1 MNIIWR
7 RIATFLIL
15 TFLSL
20 ALLACEIDPAAP
32 VIVSFNTPQPYAAAQ
47 STLEYG
53 QRQMDELSHQATMV
67 GWNLAQ
73 AANAAEQATL
83 EYNQRQMMELAY
95 QATAVSLN
103 MAQAAATQQSIA
115 NAAAIAQSQA
125 ATATYSA
132 YIRNITQ
139 TAQAQAILDVRATQT
154 AQAIAALTA
163 FPLTITPLAE
173 TQAAT
178 LFEQR
183 KYERQSNWG
192 ELITP
197 LMIILTTLVIV
208 LLIVGGVS
216 AFRRFMPVLEFRLR
230 NPREIGNQSPM
241 ILMDGSF
248 VDLDSHHHQLS
259 PSEPLQTH
267 LSQPAFDELPLVEI
281 IGPSEPSIINW
292 IAEAEQK
299 LRAGGKTQ
307 A

>member
-1 MNIIWR
+1 MKIIGQ
-7 RIATFLIL
+7 RIVTLLIL

-20 ALLACEIDPAAP
+20 ALLACVRDPAAP
-32 VIVSFNTPQPYAAAQ
+32 VIISFETPQPFAAAQ
-47 STLEYG
+47 ATLEYG
-53 QRQMDELSHQATMV
+53 QRQMEELSHQATVV
-67 GWNLAQ
+67 GWNLSQ

-95 QATAVSLN
+95 QATTVSLN

-132 YIRNITQ
+132 YIRDITQ
-139 TAQAQAILDVRATQT
+139 TAQAQAILDARATLT

-163 FPLTITPLAE
+163 LPLTITPLAE
-173 TQAAT
+173 TQAAL

-192 ELITP
+192 ELVTP

-216 AFRRFMPVLEFRLR
+216 AFRRFMPVLEYRMR
-230 NPREIGNQSPM
+230 NPHANGDQNPL
-241 ILMDGSF
+241 ILMDGMI
-248 VDLDSHHHQLS
+248 VDLDSRRRRLT
-259 PSEPLQTH
+259 PSESRQDYLPQL
-267 LSQPAFDELPLVEI
+267 PNDETPRVEI
-281 IGPSEPSIINW
+281 IGPSEPSISNW
-292 IAEAEQK
+292 IIEAEQK
-299 LRAGGKTQ
+299 LRSDGKLQ
-307 A
+307 P

>member
-1 MNIIWR
+1 MKIIGR
-7 RIATFLIL
+7 RIATLLIL

-20 ALLACEIDPAAP
+20 ALLACEMDPAAP
-32 VIVSFNTPQPYAAAQ
+32 VIVSFDTPQPYAAAQ

-53 QRQMDELSHQATMV
+53 QRQMEELSHQATMV

-139 TAQAQAILDVRATQT
+139 TAQAQAILNVRATQT

-163 FPLTITPLAE
+163 IPLTITPLAE
-173 TQAAT
+173 TQAAI

-216 AFRRFMPVLEFRLR
+216 AFRRFMPVLEFRMR
-230 NPREIGNQSPM
+230 NPGENGDQSDLILIDGM
-241 ILMDGSF
+241 I
-248 VDLDSHHHQLS
+248 VDLDARHRRLT
-259 PSEPLQTH
+259 PSEPNQAYLPQLQ
-267 LSQPAFDELPLVEI
+267 DEEMPLVEI

-292 IAEAEQK
+292 ITEAEQK
-299 LRAGGKTQ
+299 LRADGKTQ

>member
-1 MNIIWR
+1 MRIIGR
-7 RIATFLIL
+7 RAATLLIL
-15 TFLSL
+15 AFLSL

-32 VIVSFNTPQPYAAAQ
+32 VIVSFATPQPYVAAQ

-53 QRQMDELSHQATMV
+53 QRQMDELSHQATVV

-73 AANAAEQATL
+73 AANESEQATL
-83 EYNQRQMMELAY
+83 VYDQRQLMELAY
-95 QATAVSLN
+95 QATTVSLN
-103 MAQAAATQQSIA
+103 MAQAAATQQYIA

-139 TAQAQAILDVRATQT
+139 TAQAQAILDVHATET
-154 AQAIAALTA
+154 AEAIAALTA
-163 FPLTITPLAE
+163 IPQTITPLAE
-173 TQAAT
+173 TQAAI

-192 ELITP
+192 ELVTP

-216 AFRRFMPVLEFRLR
+216 AFRRFMPVLEYRMR
-230 NPREIGNQSPM
+230 NPGDNGDQRPL
-241 ILMDGSF
+241 ILMDGMI
-248 VDLDSHHHQLS
+248 VDLDARHRRLTPNEPGQAFLPQL
-259 PSEPLQTH
+259 PN
-267 LSQPAFDELPLVEI
+267 DETILVEI

-299 LRAGGKTQ
+299 LRSDGKI
-307 A
+307 